1 MLSIFCLPFADPLY
15 PACSQVFAQRNLH
28 TQLYKPQDSMV
39 SLTRLK
45 SIMGLSTYPTP
56 TDAGVLCVILVNTA
70 ISISIVKE
78 IVRSIL
84 HVIGIRI
91 AFWEEYN
98 VEGPLDAF
106 ECRGAPSESYME
118 EFRSRTPAVPY
129 DSVCCIS
136 KHLEQECPVCL
147 AEFAPDAM
155 VNQLSCGHV
164 FHAMCLEK
172 WLKYWNVTCPLCR
185 NYIMPLD
192 DDGDTAPM

>member
-1 MLSIFCLPFADPLY
+1 
-15 PACSQVFAQRNLH
+15 
-28 TQLYKPQDSMV
+28 MV

-91 AFWEEYN
+91 ASWEEYN

-118 EFRSRTPAVPY
+118 EFRSRFPPIRY
-129 DSVCCIS
+129 DSICMCE
-136 KHLEQECPVCL
+136 HLEQECSVCL
-147 AEFAPDAM
+147 IEFAPDAEI
-155 VNQLSCGHV
+155 NQLSCGHV
-164 FHAMCLEK
+164 FHATCLEK

-185 NYIMPLD
+185 NYMMPQDD
-192 DDGDTAPM
+192 DDGDTVPM